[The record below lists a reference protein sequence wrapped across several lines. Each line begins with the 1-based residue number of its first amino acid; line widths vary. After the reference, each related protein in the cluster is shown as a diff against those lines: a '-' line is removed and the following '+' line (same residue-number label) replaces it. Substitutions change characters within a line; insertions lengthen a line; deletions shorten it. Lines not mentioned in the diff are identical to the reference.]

1 MALICGGVFAEVKRG
16 GRGLCGLWLGRGL
29 QPFQRVGVKEEVD
42 QPNVSDAVVITIG
55 GRILTVYNHLLEVVA
70 GMFEREG
77 LLRHLLLVGNHPC
90 RLDVNALVAAI
101 HHKVD
106 FVGAANRLA
115 LCLRE
120 AVHAAD
126 IHIVSAPDEFIENH
140 ILHQVRMF
148 ALTLR
153 DMDVSDACVGGVVFG
168 RGVEVASVAM
178 VVFNYRD
185 FHMN

>member
-1 MALICGGVFAEVKRG
+1 M
-16 GRGLCGLWLGRGL
+16 
-29 QPFQRVGVKEEVD
+29 
-42 QPNVSDAVVITIG
+42 SDAVVITIG

-106 FVGAANRLA
+106 LVGAANRLT

-140 ILHQVRMF
+140 ILHQMRMF

-168 RGVEVASVAM
+168 RGVEVAFAFCLRVFSRKLKTSEVYHIEASAAM